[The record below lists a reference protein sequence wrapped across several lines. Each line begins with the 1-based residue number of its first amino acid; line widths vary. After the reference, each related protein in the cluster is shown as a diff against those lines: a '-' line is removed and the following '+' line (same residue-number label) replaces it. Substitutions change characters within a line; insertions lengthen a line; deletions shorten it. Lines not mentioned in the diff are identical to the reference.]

1 MRIDFVER
9 IEGLRL
15 EKTSPYPLQST
26 GEGTPLAVPRGS
38 KTTLYS
44 ITRYAA
50 SPDIQHH
57 PVCSITRYAAST
69 GMQHQQLAVA

>member
-26 GEGTPLAVPRGS
+26 GEGTPLAVPRWAEWRRLIREWG
-38 KTTLYS
+38 L
-44 ITRYAA
+44 
-50 SPDIQHH
+50 
-57 PVCSITRYAAST
+57 
-69 GMQHQQLAVA
+69 